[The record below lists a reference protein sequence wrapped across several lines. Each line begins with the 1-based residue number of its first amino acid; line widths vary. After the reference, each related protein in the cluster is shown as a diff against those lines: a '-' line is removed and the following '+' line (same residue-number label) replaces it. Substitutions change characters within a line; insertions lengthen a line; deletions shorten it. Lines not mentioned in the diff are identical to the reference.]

1 MTIPFFNGIDY
12 PIPSTIWSRVKFL
25 NAREIISTIYL
36 FRKETVSFINFINDP
51 RAKVLEKNSVR
62 RWITTGLESRRTFKI
77 CSARR
82 RETAGKSAE
91 TLRENIN
98 SRRMAK
104 GEGERREERERER
117 EKSDYFRK
125 FMKVRLHNSFPYCD
139 ALCSRDGLTWNL
151 RPLLLFTKEQHHGL
165 VIPVRFLRIC
175 LIYYVSRKYK
185 IDDEWIK
192 FYIYIFHFQYPLFH
206 YPPSHCT

>member
-1 MTIPFFNGIDY
+1 MDNNGPRIE
-12 PIPSTIWSRVKFL
+12 K
-25 NAREIISTIYL
+25 
-36 FRKETVSFINFINDP
+36 NFQNMFGQ
-51 RAKVLEKNSVR
+51 AEKNSGQECR
-62 RWITTGLESRRTFKI
+62 NAPRKHQQQED
-77 CSARR
+77 
-82 RETAGKSAE
+82 
-91 TLRENIN
+91 
-98 SRRMAK
+98 
-104 GEGERREERERER
+104 GERRGWKEGGERERERER